1 MAGSGE
7 AMAEDYLT
15 DDEQLEVVKRLIAE
29 YAPWLIGGVLVGAG
43 LFFGIRYFQNYNN
56 QRAYKAAVQFSA
68 MTAALQANDA
78 AKTRQIADGL
88 IKGFPSS
95 PYADQAQLAL
105 ARLEVDGGHEDR
117 ATAPLTQVMNG
128 SKDSELRQ
136 IARLRLARILTD
148 QGKPDEAIKTLAVP
162 APAAFAARYHE
173 VRGDAYFA
181 KKDAA
186 DAVTEYK
193 AALSGAD
200 ASGINAALLELKI
213 QDLGASPAPAAKAG
227 SPDIQNK
234 AKP

>member
-1 MAGSGE
+1 
-7 AMAEDYLT
+7 MAEDYLT
-15 DDEQLEVVKRLIAE
+15 DDEQLDAVKRWIAE

-43 LFFGIRYFQNYNN
+43 LFFGIRYYQHYNN
-56 QRAYKAAVQFSA
+56 ERAFKAAGQFSA

-88 IKGFPSS
+88 IKHYPSS
-95 PYADQAQLAL
+95 PYADQAQLTL
-105 ARLEVDGGHEDR
+105 ARLDVDGGHDGE
-117 ATAPLTQVMNG
+117 AIAPLTQVMNG
-128 SKDSELRQ
+128 SKDTELRQ

-148 QGKPDEAIKTLAVP
+148 QGKPDEAIKTLAAP
-162 APAAFAARYHE
+162 APAAFEARYHE

-193 AALSGAD
+193 AALGAAD
-200 ASGINAALLELKI
+200 GSGINAALLELKI
-213 QDLGASPAPAAKAG
+213 QDLGASSAPAPAAKTN
-227 SPDIQNK
+227 SPDTQNK